1 MTRSLSLA
9 LAATTGLVL
18 VACTAA
24 ESPSQA
30 PGDASAAG
38 AGEAQTVEV
47 SLTEFQIDMP
57 TSIAAGPVTFDVS
70 NDGAEIHGFEVEG
83 NGIEEEIEELAAGEA
98 GTLEVDLEPGT
109 YEVYCP
115 VDDHRGMGMELE
127 LEVE

>member
-1 MTRSLSLA
+1 MTRSLPLA
-9 LAATTGLVL
+9 VALFTGVVL

-30 PGDASAAG
+30 PGDAG

-47 SLTEFQIDMP
+47 SLTEYQIDMP
-57 TSIAAGPVTFDVS
+57 SSIAAGAVTFDVT

-83 NGIEEEIEELAAGEA
+83 NGIEEEIEELGAGEA

-115 VDDHRGMGMELE
+115 VGNHRGMGMELE
-127 LEVE
+127 LEVTD